1 MAYTLQSGNFIQ
13 LPAGSTK
20 INILINAQNRRK
32 INALDLSFKNLVL
45 GGGTVYFNSLQTI
58 GSEIEAISDNVS
70 VSRYTLFGDVI
81 PSVTN
86 AGTYSIENIQSDAL
100 QIEVVGGTSP
110 TFDLYV
116 ASTGGQGEFF
126 IEIA

>member
-20 INILINAQNRRK
+20 INILIHAQNRRR
-32 INALDLSFKNLVL
+32 ISILDLSFKNLIL

-58 GSEIEAISDNVS
+58 GSEVEAISDNTS
-70 VSRYTLFGDVI
+70 ASRYTLFGDVI

-86 AGTYSIENIQSDAL
+86 TGTYSIENIQSDAL
-100 QIEVVGGTSP
+100 QVEVVGGTSP
-110 TFDLYV
+110 TFDLYI
-116 ASTGGQGEFF
+116 ASNGGQGEFF